1 MDYWDTATAELSGRD
16 PVLSGIIR
24 RSGTER
30 LDGSGDP
37 FVTLANAIVGQQIS
51 TVVAAAIWRRLNDA
65 FPDLSP
71 AAVAV
76 APEGRLR
83 ACGLSRRKVEYLYG
97 IARAIL
103 DGTLDFS
110 LLAAAD
116 DETVRKLLVA
126 IRGVGPWT
134 AEMFLI
140 FHLRRPDI
148 LPLGDV
154 GLLRGCQKLYRW
166 PKEEA
171 GPVLRQRT
179 ANLGESWRPW
189 RTVATWYVWRD
200 LDSSPV
206 VY

>member
-1 MDYWDTATAELSGRD
+1 MDYWNTATAELSGKD
-16 PVLSGIIR
+16 PVLAGIIR
-24 RSGTER
+24 RHGAER

-51 TVVAAAIWRRLNDA
+51 TTVAAAIWRRLNDA

-71 AAVAV
+71 AAIAV
-76 APEGRLR
+76 APEGRLW

-103 DGTLDFS
+103 DGTLDFG

-154 GLLRGCQKLYRW
+154 GLLRGCKKLYQW
-166 PKEEA
+166 PKEEDA
-171 GPVLRQRT
+171 AALRQRT
-179 ANLGESWRPW
+179 AELGESWRPW

-200 LDSSPV
+200 LDAAPV